1 MSLFF
6 KKHTSAVLNTRTND
20 TNLKSKW
27 LSDCL
32 CSFLNKND
40 SILTKSDLR
49 KIKYIRISTSNDYE
63 LELSN
68 QVPPL
73 LFIPSDC
80 GNEYEDCCIYNASK
94 YSSINK
100 FIKIDHWDDEYQLIL
115 KKSVLKKQ
123 KEISLKDK
131 EKIIADSRE
140 FEKSLVK
147 FDPYDGM
154 YIKKEYEQDAKNET
168 LLNTDDFK
176 HFSEMEGL
184 RFMDCCIEI
193 HKIDFLKKLPKLRFL
208 ELGAISLETTDGLK
222 KLKDIA
228 QICIWSN

>member
-6 KKHTSAVLNTRTND
+6 KKHTTAVLKTQTADTNV
-20 TNLKSKW
+20 NLKSKW

-32 CSFLNKND
+32 CSFLNKKD
-40 SILTKSDLR
+40 CVLTRADLE

-63 LELSN
+63 LELSDHHRFLYLATAVMN
-68 QVPPL
+68 MK
-73 LFIPSDC
+73 
-80 GNEYEDCCIYNASK
+80 NAV
-94 YSSINK
+94 YINSSVNK

-115 KKSVLKKQ
+115 KKSALEKQ
-123 KEISLKDK
+123 KQISHEDM
-131 EKIIADSRE
+131 EKIMADSRE

-154 YIKKEYEQDAKNET
+154 YIKKEYEEDAENET

-176 HFSEMEGL
+176 QFSELEGL

-208 ELGAISLETTDGLK
+208 ELGTISLENTDGLE

-228 QICIWSN
+228 QVCIWSN